1 MIGNITPSVYISEN
15 SSAAAT
21 GSTGASG
28 VKESPKPQSV
38 AGLSISDPDQ
48 NQSVKVTIS
57 EEARAILGLSKENK
71 TQEQAQNK
79 SENQNSDTYSPQ
91 EEYTTGELKEIAE
104 LKSTDREVRAHE
116 MAHVMAGGT
125 LVRRGASYSY
135 KQGPDGIRYAVA
147 GEVSIDSSPVEGD
160 PSATIRKMQQVR
172 RAAEAPAEPSS
183 QDRAVAASAARNE
196 AEARQELMAQTPP
209 STTSEE

>member
-1 MIGNITPSVYISEN
+1 MIGNISPSGYTSETS
-15 SSAAAT
+15 SSAATSSTAT
-21 GSTGASG
+21 VGAKNVVRS
-28 VKESPKPQSV
+28 QSV
-38 AGLSISDPDQ
+38 AGISISNPDQ

-57 EEARAILGLSKENK
+57 EEARVILGLSKEGK
-71 TQEQAQNK
+71 TQDQTRNQ
-79 SENQNSDTYSPQ
+79 SENQNSESASPQ
-91 EEYTTGELKEIAE
+91 ETLTSSELKEIAK

-135 KQGPDGIRYAVA
+135 KQGPDGMRYAVA

-160 PSATIRKMQQVR
+160 PAATIRKMQQVR

-183 QDRAVAASAARNE
+183 QDRAVAASAAQNE
-196 AEARQELMAQTPP
+196 AVARQELMAQNNP
-209 STTSEE
+209 SSTLNE